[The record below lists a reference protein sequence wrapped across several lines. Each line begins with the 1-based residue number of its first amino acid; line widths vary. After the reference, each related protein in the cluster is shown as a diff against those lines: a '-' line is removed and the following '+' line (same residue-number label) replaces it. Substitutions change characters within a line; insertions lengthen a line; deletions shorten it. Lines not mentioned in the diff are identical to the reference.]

1 MKKNISHMV
10 IERGQGAMGIEPWA
24 VLDFNDRLFWG
35 QTGKTDN
42 IFNAALFEGN
52 DRGLQEAREWADQFV
67 RGQYWREKDFLTR
80 VVFVKVKVRYFCD
93 FQTMEAP
100 FPENKWVKNAALDMA
115 SKATRTKSSG
125 NTKVGY
131 A

>member
-35 QTGKTDN
+35 QTGRTDN

-93 FQTMEAP
+93 FQTMESP
-100 FPENKWVKNAALDMA
+100 FPKNKGVKNDGIRYG
-115 SKATRTKSSG
+115 KQG
-125 NTKVGY
+125 GEN
-131 A
+131 

>member
-1 MKKNISHMV
+1 MIMKKNISHMV

-35 QTGKTDN
+35 QTGQTDN

-67 RGQYWREKDFLTR
+67 RGRYKNEKEFLS
-80 VVFVKVKVRYFCD
+80 KVAFCKVRIRYFND
-93 FQTMEAP
+93 LTTMKVP
-100 FPENKWVKNAALDMA
+100 FPENKGVK
-115 SKATRTKSSG
+115 KRH
-125 NTKVGY
+125 
-131 A
+131 

>member
-1 MKKNISHMV
+1 MEKNVSHMV
-10 IERGQGAMGIEPWA
+10 IERGQGAMGIVPWA

-35 QTGKTDN
+35 QTGQTDN
-42 IFNAALFEGN
+42 ILNAALFEGN
-52 DRGLQEAREWADQFV
+52 DSGLQEAREWADQFV
-67 RGQYWREKDFLTR
+67 RGQYRRVKDFLTR
-80 VVFVKVKVRYFCD
+80 VVFVKVRVRYFCD

-100 FPENKWVKNAALDMA
+100 FPENKGVKNAALDMA

>member
-1 MKKNISHMV
+1 
-10 IERGQGAMGIEPWA
+10 MGIEPWA

-35 QTGKTDN
+35 QTGQTDN

-52 DRGLQEAREWADQFV
+52 DSGLQEAREWADQFV

-80 VVFVKVKVRYFCD
+80 VVFVKVRVRYFCD

-100 FPENKWVKNAALDMA
+100 LPNAKVKKNAALDMA

-125 NTKVGY
+125 NKKVGY

>member
-1 MKKNISHMV
+1 MIMEKNIIHMV

-35 QTGKTDN
+35 QTGQTDN

-52 DRGLQEAREWADQFV
+52 DSGLQEAREWADKFV
-67 RGQYWREKDFLTR
+67 RRQYKNEYEFLSR
-80 VVFVKVKVRYFCD
+80 VVFVKVRVRYFCD

-100 FPENKWVKNAALDMA
+100 FPENKGVKNAALYA
-115 SKATRTKSSG
+115 RSKGELSK
-125 NTKVGY
+125 
-131 A
+131 